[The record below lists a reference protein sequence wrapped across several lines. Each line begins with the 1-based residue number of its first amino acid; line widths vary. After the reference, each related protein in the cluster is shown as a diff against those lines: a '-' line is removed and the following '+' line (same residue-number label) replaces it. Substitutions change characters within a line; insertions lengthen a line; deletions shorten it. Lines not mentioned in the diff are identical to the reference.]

1 MFAFTALPNA
11 ILARQD
17 LTISEFRTYAAL
29 ASFASPSNPVCWPS
43 RESIA
48 ERLGGV
54 HVDTVT
60 RALTRLKRLGLIE
73 IKRRCNRSSVYR
85 LLTGEPPGS
94 DTHPS
99 DPVPTPAC
107 RIEQTKEQT
116 KKNPLTPVPGGSVST
131 SLTVEAQPAPVVE
144 PEPPQASVPATTDR
158 RQAAVRVIDHLNR
171 TTNQHLPTDGATAR
185 LVRRRLGRHT
195 EQDLIAVID
204 HKRQQ
209 WKGTELERHLTPRT
223 LFRPTALEGYLS
235 EVRQAQEQRQKRL
248 ERERQHIEQIR
259 PEPSKATPE
268 RAMRGLAA
276 LKAAL
281 GMRDKAADGSNG
293 MMA

>member
-1 MFAFTALPNA
+1 MS
-11 ILARQD
+11 
-17 LTISEFRTYAAL
+17 ISEFRTFAAL

-60 RALTRLKRLGLIE
+60 RALTRLKKLGLIE
-73 IKRRCNRSSVYR
+73 IKRRRNRSSVYR

-94 DTHPS
+94 DTRPS

-107 RIEQTKEQT
+107 RIEQTNEQT
-116 KKNPLTPVPGGSVST
+116 TKNPLTPVPGESVSA
-131 SLTVEAQPAPVVE
+131 SPTVEAQPAPVIE
-144 PEPPQASVPATTDR
+144 SDQSQASAPTTDR
-158 RQAAVRVIDHLNR
+158 GQAAVRVIDHLNR

-185 LVRRRLGRHT
+185 LVRRRLGRHS

-235 EVRQAQEQRQKRL
+235 EIKQAQEQRQKRL
-248 ERERQHIEQIR
+248 AAERRQIEAIK
-259 PEPSKATPE
+259 PEPSKATRE
-268 RAMRGLAA
+268 GAMAGLAA

-281 GMRDKAADGSNG
+281 GMRGVP
-293 MMA
+293 